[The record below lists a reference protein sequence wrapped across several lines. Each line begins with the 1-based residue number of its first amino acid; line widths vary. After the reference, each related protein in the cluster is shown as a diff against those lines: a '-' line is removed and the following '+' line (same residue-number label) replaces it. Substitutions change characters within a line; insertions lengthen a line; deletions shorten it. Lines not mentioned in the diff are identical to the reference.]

1 MPVEVVMEV
10 PPEPEHV
17 EVRRVE
23 FMGKEF
29 AIASKI
35 GLMPLMRFAHAAKSG
50 LDSDD
55 MEGMAAMYDMLR
67 QCIADEAVFVFQ
79 GRQITRA
86 EANDLPP
93 EAATAVEV
101 FGGWDEFEAHA
112 TRERADDP
120 GELFGV
126 VQRVM
131 TILTERPTSRP
142 SDSSAG
148 PQQTAPTSAAD
159 SSSLEV
165 VRRLK
170 SQGRP
175 DLAMAVYQQQTG

>member
-1 MPVEVVMEV
+1 MPVEIVGET
-10 PPEPEHV
+10 PKP
-17 EVRRVE
+17 RTVE
-23 FMGKEF
+23 FLGEEF
-29 AIASKI
+29 AIADKI

-50 LDSDD
+50 LDSADL
-55 MEGMAAMYDMLR
+55 EGMAAMYDMLR
-67 QCIADEAVFVFQ
+67 QCIADDPVFIFQ
-79 GRQITRA
+79 GREITRG

-93 EAATAVEV
+93 EAADQVV
-101 FGGWDEFEAHA
+101 VYGGWDEFEAHA
-112 TRERADDP
+112 TKQRADDA

-126 VQRVM
+126 VQKVM
-131 TILTERPTSRP
+131 SILSERPTSRP

-148 PQQTAPTSAAD
+148 PPSTAPISAED

-175 DLAMAVYQQQTG
+175 DLAMAVLQKATG

>member
-1 MPVEVVMEV
+1 MPVEIVPET
-10 PPEPEHV
+10 PPEP

-23 FMGKEF
+23 FLGSEF
-29 AIASKI
+29 AIADKI

-50 LDSDD
+50 LDSADL
-55 MEGMAAMYDMLR
+55 EGMAAMYDMLR
-67 QCIADEAVFVFQ
+67 QCIADESVFVFQ
-79 GRQITRA
+79 GRQITRT
-86 EANDLPP
+86 EANELPP
-93 EAATAVEV
+93 EAADHVQV

-112 TRERADDP
+112 TRQRSDDF

-131 TILTERPTSRP
+131 AILSERPTSRP
-142 SDSSAG
+142 SGSSAG
-148 PQQTAPTSAAD
+148 PPETAPTSAED

-175 DLAMAVYQQQTG
+175 DLGMAVLRQATG

>member
-1 MPVEVVMEV
+1 MALEIVQAA
-10 PPEPEHV
+10 PPEPAV
-17 EVRRVE
+17 KRVE
-23 FMGKEF
+23 FMGREF

-50 LDSDD
+50 LDSAD

-67 QCIADEAVFVFQ
+67 QCIADESVFVFQ
-79 GRQITRA
+79 GRRITRD

-93 EAATAVEV
+93 EAAEAVQV

-112 TRERADDP
+112 TIERADDP
-120 GELFGV
+120 AELFGV
-126 VQRVM
+126 VQKVM
-131 TILTERPTSRP
+131 ALLTERPTSQP
-142 SDSSAG
+142 SDSSDG
-148 PQQTAPTSAAD
+148 PKLTEAISGED

-175 DLAMAVYQQQTG
+175 DLGMAVLRQATG